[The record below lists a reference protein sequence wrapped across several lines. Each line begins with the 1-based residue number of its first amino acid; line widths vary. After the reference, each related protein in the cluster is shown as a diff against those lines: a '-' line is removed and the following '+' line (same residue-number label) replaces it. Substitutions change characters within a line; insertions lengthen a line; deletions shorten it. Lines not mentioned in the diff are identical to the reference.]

1 MDNFDLKK
9 YLGNNPLTKEDKEN
23 LKEGLTWEN
32 RKFGE
37 PLPTME
43 DYQEA
48 YNKTS
53 INEEYSFDDAN
64 VDKAKKAQKI
74 LTPKIGPQIEKL
86 FKSLENDQ
94 EIEELEAG
102 SAEYGLAIGLI
113 AQKVIMDSINEEQY
127 NSDK

>member
-32 RKFGE
+32 RKEGE
-37 PLPTME
+37 RLPTME

>member
-32 RKFGE
+32 RKSGE
-37 PLPTME
+37 RLPTME